1 MDAALAGATMRPMTT
16 PARLASALP
25 AAALAALLVLPAAAA
40 TPVTGPPPAPG
51 SAVWFGLHF
60 IDTSTEG
67 AINGVRADET
77 ARVEMAEDFI
87 AADLTRRGFTLTE
100 PPPEAVAA
108 IHNPVH
114 SNRRDT
120 RIAAEMGARY
130 AISGEV
136 QKVSNLILS
145 VNLHVRDAATGAT
158 VRAGAVDI
166 RGNTDDSFRRGYS
179 YLLRNLIFREK

>member
-1 MDAALAGATMRPMTT
+1 MG
-16 PARLASALP
+16 
-25 AAALAALLVLPAAAA
+25 
-40 TPVTGPPPAPG
+40 
-51 SAVWFGLHF
+51 
-60 IDTSTEG
+60 
-67 AINGVRADET
+67 
-77 ARVEMAEDFI
+77 
-87 AADLTRRGFTLTE
+87 
-100 PPPEAVAA
+100 
-108 IHNPVH
+108 
-114 SNRRDT
+114 NRRDT

-158 VRAGAVDI
+158 VRAGAVHI